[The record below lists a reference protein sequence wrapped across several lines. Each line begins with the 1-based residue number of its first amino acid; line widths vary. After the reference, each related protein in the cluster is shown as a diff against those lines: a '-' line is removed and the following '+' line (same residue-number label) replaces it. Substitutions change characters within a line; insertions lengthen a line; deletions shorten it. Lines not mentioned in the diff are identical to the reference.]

1 VSSRSSDAPSVGSA
15 STRNVHTTSRTS
27 GVSSRPPRPTTSTG
41 SPRERSASSIAG
53 IWLRTRT
60 STALVGRFSTGI
72 SAAAVSGRPAASR
85 HAVSIE
91 SAIHSASSA
100 YVGNSAHVTVRP
112 PTAAATRWAGTSSAT
127 RAPAA
132 RNGRDS
138 ALATSR
144 ISGRLR
150 QLRVRL
156 STQASRPAGAVNSAG
171 NRSSVPAD
179 APRQP

>member
-1 VSSRSSDAPSVGSA
+1 MGSA
-15 STRNVHTTSRTS
+15 STRSVHTTSRTS

-41 SPRERSASSIAG
+41 RPRARSASSIAG

-60 STALVGRFSTGI
+60 RTALVGRFSTGI
-72 SAAAVSGRPAASR
+72 SSAGVSGIPAAIR
-85 HAVSIE
+85 QAVSIE
-91 SAIHSASSA
+91 SAIQPASPANVGSSA
-100 YVGNSAHVTVRP
+100 QVTVRP
-112 PTAAATRWAGTSSAT
+112 PTLPATQRAGTSSAT

-132 RNGRDS
+132 RSGRDS
-138 ALATSR
+138 SLATAR

-156 STQASRPAGAVNSAG
+156 STQASAPAGPVNSAG
-171 NRSSVPAD
+171 NRSRVPAE